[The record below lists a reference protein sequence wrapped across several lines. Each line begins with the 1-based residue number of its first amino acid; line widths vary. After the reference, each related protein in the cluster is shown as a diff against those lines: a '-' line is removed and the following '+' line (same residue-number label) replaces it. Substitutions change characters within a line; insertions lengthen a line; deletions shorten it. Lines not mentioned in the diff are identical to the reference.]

1 MYKECSEKGHTTFS
15 KRYIFVF
22 YVLFLSIFIYLFIL
36 GVPSFGLYP
45 IDPLRITALGID
57 QGTGPVSIKLNFRD
71 LDISNIGSIKF
82 NDIL

>member
-1 MYKECSEKGHTTFS
+1 MHILCLLLY
-15 KRYIFVF
+15 
-22 YVLFLSIFIYLFIL
+22 FIIS

-71 LDISNIGSIKF
+71 LDISNIGTVKI
-82 NDIL
+82 DQI